1 MNKIGP
7 RRRKAKQAA
16 SDMRHHLI
24 KEIVPASIYRYIYIF
39 QQFRP
44 KMQFELMTNIL
55 SYVLLL
61 LLVWLNGHS
70 IYCITLISI
79 WIRKSECH
87 AAQRSFDSTIC
98 SIKTG
103 RERERAFGICA
114 NKVVEGVSDKVR
126 CCRCCGIN
134 TSSTISI
141 FSFSVSSVVFTVNR
155 TKVCLIELVKWVRCD
170 TEIAD
175 NTVSLCVLGTYD
187 TQH

>member
-103 RERERAFGICA
+103 RERERERAFGICA

-175 NTVSLCVLGTYD
+175 NTVSFLGTND